1 MPRKR
6 DKKELMLEVLK
17 ILSVDG
23 RASSNEIAR
32 KLSIPKTTAYN
43 LLNETIEKYGLK
55 FVPEINIEELWKY
68 EFMKLGRRASKSSVM
83 EKTLESMPSIGFE
96 EYMIFIKF
104 LNKVPGEEFI
114 KNAIESSYIPQF
126 VARLHGEYDLVI
138 YAVTRNY
145 SELDKFAI
153 MLSEKLGKYNFTFTA
168 NKIIRTFGFFPLR
181 QEIFEQLNI
190 FDNYKKLLSDLNK
203 NGRRPFSEIVA
214 KKDKEQSQITYIFD
228 RLHKSGI
235 LERISY
241 YETKP
246 ANVVSGLVQIKIT
259 NSSKFLKRSSMWLR
273 EMVNNGRRSHT
284 EYTFICDI
292 LNPQGGFIFVN
303 FKNSEN
309 IDIFIE
315 KLSKLF
321 PSVEI
326 KYIPLTKIILG
337 NLGVRNFDMLYSKQ
351 YQNLKNK

>member
-259 NSSKFLKRSSMWLR
+259 NSSKFINKKNNWLNDMVSSGKD
-273 EMVNNGRRSHT
+273 NHIY
-284 EYTFICDI
+284 YTFMCDI
-292 LNPQGGFIFVN
+292 LNPQGILIFVN
-303 FKNSEN
+303 FLDGGE
-309 IDIFIE
+309 IDKF
-315 KLSKLF
+315 LYHFSRFL
-321 PSVEI
+321 PLVDI
-326 KYIPLTKIILG
+326 KYIPLTRIILG
-337 NLGVRNFDMLYSKQ
+337 NLGIRNFDMKYSQQ
-351 YQNLKNK
+351 YKNLNK

>member
-23 RASSNEIAR
+23 RVSSNEIAR

-246 ANVVSGLVQIKIT
+246 ANVVSGLVQMKIT
-259 NSSKFLKRSSMWLR
+259 NSSSFVNKKNNWLKNMVSSGKD
-273 EMVNNGRRSHT
+273 NHIY
-284 EYTFICDI
+284 YTFMCDI
-292 LNPQGGFIFVN
+292 LNPHGGLIFVN
-303 FKNSEN
+303 FNNSEQ
-309 IDIFIE
+309 IDKFLE
-315 KLSKLF
+315 NLSKHL
-321 PSVEI
+321 PNVDI
-326 KYIPLTKIILG
+326 NYTPLTNIL
-337 NLGVRNFDMLYSKQ
+337 LGHLGIRNFDMVHSQQ
-351 YQNLKNK
+351 YKMLK